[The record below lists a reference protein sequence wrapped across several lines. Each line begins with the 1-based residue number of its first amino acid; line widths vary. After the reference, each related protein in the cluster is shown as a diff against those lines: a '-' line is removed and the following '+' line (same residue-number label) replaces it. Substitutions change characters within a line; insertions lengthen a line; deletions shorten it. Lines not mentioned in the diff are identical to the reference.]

1 MAARSKTWVHN
12 RVCNDSPGL
21 AGPETTTGART
32 SLRMMSFNI
41 WGGGA
46 NERLG
51 TEATAA
57 AIEASGADVVG
68 VQETRREGDDEDRS
82 LTGASCAPALARALR
97 FHCYE
102 QPVGDYP
109 LCSSAIFS
117 RYPMVEVSPRS
128 LGVKLDVGGAPVW
141 VFNVHLY
148 EGHAGMADLQSGKLA
163 GEAGVTEA
171 LRTTDE
177 KHGPQLQVL
186 FDDMGIATDGG
197 DADAV
202 FLTGDFNEPSWL
214 DWTDAAF
221 DAGRNAAAAAWPTT
235 SRLAES
241 GFVDTYRACWPDPL
255 AQPGYTWPAPF
266 AAPPAHEAH
275 LERIDY
281 VFAWG
286 EQLVVSRSTVLSAAP
301 GHRWPSDHMA
311 VLSDVSFR
319 IAAR

>member
-1 MAARSKTWVHN
+1 MQMP
-12 RVCNDSPGL
+12 CSPGL
-21 AGPETTTGART
+21 AGPVIGSRT
-32 SLRMMSFNI
+32 SLCMMSFNI

-51 TEATAA
+51 TEATAS

-82 LTGASCAPALARALR
+82 LTGASCAPALAQALR
-97 FHCYE
+97 FHYYD

-117 RYPMVEVSPRS
+117 RYPIVEISPRS
-128 LGVKLDVGGAPVW
+128 LGVKLDVGGVHVW

-148 EGHAGMADLQSGKLA
+148 EGHMGMADLQSGKLA

-186 FDDMGIATDGG
+186 FDDMSIAIDDDT
-197 DADAV
+197 DAV

-221 DAGRNAAAAAWPTT
+221 NAGRNAAAVRWPTT
-235 SRLAES
+235 LHLAKW
-241 GFVDTYRACWPDPL
+241 GFVDTYRSFWPDPL
-255 AQPGYTWPAPF
+255 EQPGYTWPMPF
-266 AAPPAHEAH
+266 AAPPADEVH

-281 VFAWG
+281 IFACG
-286 EQLVVSRSTVLSAAP
+286 EQLVVSRSTVLSAVP

-319 IAAR
+319 ITAR